1 MNKDKTLIFEGM
13 KVTIL
18 GMAKSGQ
25 AAARMLSGLGAK
37 VFCSDSGC
45 PRDLESLGLPYETGN
60 HSDKVYD
67 AQMMVVSPG
76 IPHDNPVVMKA
87 KMLGITVR
95 GELDLAAEML
105 DCPFAAVT
113 GTSGKSTTTG
123 LIAHMLHKSGIRSK
137 AVGNIGDPLS
147 NYVCDSKP
155 EDVMAIEVSSFQCE
169 LMDTFHPQSAVFT
182 NLAEDHLNRHGTMTE
197 YARLKEKMFVHMT
210 ADDLVVL
217 NKDDEWSGALKEKT
231 LSRALYFSMTTPKAD
246 AYFDGKSFFIYGKNT
261 ATMKDFK
268 LFGWFNAMNLMA
280 SGLAVTRFGLDPAKA
295 IQSSTDFVPLHN
307 RLEFVG
313 QWGGVKFI
321 NDSKATKPSA
331 TILALNALE
340 GPFILILG
348 GSEKG
353 SDFSVLPQEMGN
365 VRLAVVHGQTAP
377 RIEEALSNGNFK
389 RFVSVKDQT
398 EAIQLA
404 IREAKP
410 GETVLLSPA
419 CASFDQFGGYEE
431 RGEVFSRQVREQ
443 APEALGS

>member
-1 MNKDKTLIFEGM
+1 MDRDKTKIYEGM

-25 AAARMLSGLGAK
+25 AAAKMLSGLGAK

-45 PRDLESLGLPYETGN
+45 PKDIETLGFPYETGA

-76 IPHDNPVVMKA
+76 IPHDNPVVMRA
-87 KMLGITVR
+87 KMKGIKVR
-95 GELDLAAEML
+95 GELDLAAEL
-105 DCPFAAVT
+105 LSCPYAAIT

-123 LIAHMLHKSGIRSK
+123 LIAHMLNKAGKKSK

-147 NYVCDSKP
+147 NYVVESRP
-155 EDVMAIEVSSFQCE
+155 EDVMSIEVSSFQCE
-169 LMDTFHPQSAVFT
+169 LMESFYPGVAVFT
-182 NLAEDHLNRHGTMTE
+182 NLAEDHLNRHGTMGE
-197 YARLKEKMFVHMT
+197 YARLKEKMFVHMKS
-210 ADDLVVL
+210 DDLVVL
-217 NKDDEWSGALKEKT
+217 NKDDEWSGALSAKT
-231 LSRALYFSMTTPKAD
+231 PSKSLYFSMNNAKAD
-246 AYFDGKSFFIYGKNT
+246 AYFDGKSIFVSGKKI
-261 ATMKDFK
+261 ASMKDYK

-280 SGLAVTRFGLDPAKA
+280 AGLAVSRFGLDPATA

-331 TILALNALE
+331 TTLALNALE

-353 SDFSVLPQEMGN
+353 SDFSVLPADMGN
-365 VRLAVVHGQTAP
+365 VRLAVIHGQTAQ
-377 RIEEALSNGNFK
+377 RIEEALINGNFK
-389 RFVSVKDQT
+389 KFVSVKDQA
-398 EAIQLA
+398 EAIEVA
-404 IREAKP
+404 IKEAKP
-410 GETVLLSPA
+410 GDTVLLSPA

-431 RGEVFSRQVREQ
+431 RGEVFTRQVREQ
-443 APEALGS
+443 APKALGS

>member
-1 MNKDKTLIFEGM
+1 M

-25 AAARMLSGLGAK
+25 AAAKMLSGLGAK

-45 PRDLESLGLPYETGN
+45 PKDIETLGFPYEAGA

-76 IPHDNPVVMKA
+76 IPHDNPVVMRA
-87 KMLGITVR
+87 KMKGITIR
-95 GELDLAAEML
+95 GELDLAAEL
-105 DCPFAAVT
+105 LSCSYAAVT

-123 LIAHMLHKSGIRSK
+123 LVAHMLTKSGKKSK

-147 NYVCDSKP
+147 NYVLDSKP
-155 EDVMAIEVSSFQCE
+155 EDVMSIEVSSFQCE
-169 LMDTFHPQSAVFT
+169 LMDNFHPQSAVFT
-182 NLAEDHLNRHGTMTE
+182 NLAEDHLNRHGTMDE
-197 YARLKEKMFVHMT
+197 YSKLKEKMLRYMT
-210 ADDLVVL
+210 GDDLVVL
-217 NKDDEWSGALKEKT
+217 NKDDEWSSALSAKT
-231 LSRALYFSMTTPKAD
+231 PAKSLYFSMNNPKSD
-246 AYFDGKSFFIYGKNT
+246 AFFDGKSIFIDGKNI
-261 ATMKDFK
+261 ASMKDFK

-280 SGLAVTRFGLDPAKA
+280 AGLAVSRFGLDPAKA
-295 IQSSTDFVPLHN
+295 ILSSTDFIPLHN

-313 QWGGVKFI
+313 QWGGIKFI

-353 SDFSVLPQEMGN
+353 SDFSVLPQEMDN
-365 VRLAVVHGQTAP
+365 VRLAVIHGQTAP
-377 RIEEALSNGNFK
+377 RIEEAFINGDFK
-389 RFVSVKDQT
+389 RFVSVKDQE
-398 EAIQLA
+398 EAIQVA
-404 IREAKP
+404 IKEARP
-410 GETVLLSPA
+410 GETILLSPA

-431 RGEVFSRQVREQ
+431 RGEVFTRQVSEK
-443 APEALGS
+443 APKALGS

>member
-1 MNKDKTLIFEGM
+1 M

-25 AAARMLSGLGAK
+25 AAAKMLSSLGAK

-45 PRDLESLGLPYETGN
+45 PKDIESLGLPYETGN
-60 HSDKVYD
+60 HSDRVYD

-87 KMLGITVR
+87 KMKGIKVR
-95 GELDLAAEML
+95 GELDFAAEL
-105 DCPFAAVT
+105 LACPYAAVT

-123 LIAHMLHKSGIRSK
+123 LIAHMLSKSGIKSK

-169 LMDTFHPQSAVFT
+169 LMDSFHPQSAVFT

-197 YARLKEKMFVHMT
+197 YARLKEKMFVHMSS
-210 ADDLVVL
+210 DDLVVL

-231 LSRALYFSMTTPKAD
+231 PAKAIYFSMKNQKAD
-246 AYFDGKSFFIYGKNT
+246 AYFDGKSIFIAGKNV
-261 ATMKDFK
+261 ASMKDFK

-280 SGLAVTRFGLDPAKA
+280 AGLAVSRFGLDPARA
-295 IQSSTDFVPLHN
+295 IQSSTDFIPLHN
-307 RLEFVG
+307 RLELVG
-313 QWGGVKFI
+313 QWDGVKFI

-331 TILALNALE
+331 TILALKALE

-365 VRLAVVHGQTAP
+365 VRLAILHGQTAQ
-377 RIEEALSNGNFK
+377 RIEEALLNGNFK
-389 RFVSVKDQT
+389 RFVSVENQA
-398 EAIQLA
+398 EAIKVA
-404 IREAKP
+404 VKEAKP
-410 GETVLLSPA
+410 GDTVLLSPA

-431 RGEVFSRQVREQ
+431 RGDVFSRQVREQ
-443 APEALGS
+443 APQTLGS

>member
-1 MNKDKTLIFEGM
+1 MDKEKTKIFEGM

-25 AAARMLSGLGAK
+25 AAAKMLSGLGAK

-45 PRDLESLGLPYETGN
+45 PKDIETLGFPYETGA

-76 IPHDNPVVMKA
+76 IPHDNPIVMRA
-87 KMLGITVR
+87 RMNGISVR
-95 GELDLAAEML
+95 GELDLAAEL
-105 DCPFAAVT
+105 LSCSYTAVT

-123 LIAHMLHKSGIRSK
+123 LIAHMLNKAGKRSK

-147 NYVCDSKP
+147 NYVIDSKP
-155 EDVMAIEVSSFQCE
+155 EDVMSIEVSSFQCE
-169 LMDTFHPQSAVFT
+169 LMDNFHPQSAVFT
-182 NLAEDHLNRHGTMTE
+182 NLSEDHLNRHGTMSE
-197 YARLKEKMFVHMT
+197 YSRLKEKMFRYMT
-210 ADDLVVL
+210 ADDLVIL
-217 NKDDEWSGALKEKT
+217 NKDDEWSGALSEKT
-231 LSRALYFSMTTPKAD
+231 PSKSLYFSMNTTKAD
-246 AYFDGKSFFIYGKNT
+246 AYFDGKSIFVAGKKV
-261 ATMKDFK
+261 ASMKDFK

-280 SGLAVTRFGLDPAKA
+280 AGLAVSRFGLDPTNA
-295 IQSSTDFVPLHN
+295 IRSSTDFIPLHN

-331 TILALNALE
+331 TTLALNALE

-353 SDFSVLPQEMGN
+353 SDFSVLAQDMGN
-365 VRLAVVHGQTAP
+365 VKLAVIHGQTAQ
-377 RIEEALSNGNFK
+377 RIEEALINGNFK
-389 RFVSVKDQT
+389 KFVLVKDQA
-398 EAIQLA
+398 EAIQVA
-404 IREAKP
+404 IKEAKP
-410 GETVLLSPA
+410 GDTVLLSPA

-431 RGEVFSRQVREQ
+431 RGEIFTCQVREQ
-443 APEALGS
+443 APKALGS